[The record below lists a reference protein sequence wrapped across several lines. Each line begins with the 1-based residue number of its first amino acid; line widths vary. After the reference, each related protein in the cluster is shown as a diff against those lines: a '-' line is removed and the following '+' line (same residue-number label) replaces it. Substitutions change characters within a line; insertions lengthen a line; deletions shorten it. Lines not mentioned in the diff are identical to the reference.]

1 MHIKDPRK
9 THATIIKLA
18 KLPYKCIHFLRHSW
32 ATIGYQITGDSK
44 AMQELGGW
52 TDHKSMEKYIK
63 VSDEIKR
70 QRINQI
76 AKRRSHVA

>member
-1 MHIKDPRK
+1 MHIRDPRK

-18 KLPYKCIHFLRHSW
+18 KLPFKCIHFLRHTW
-32 ATIGYQITGDSK
+32 ATIGYGITGDSK
-44 AMQELGGW
+44 AIQELGGW
-52 TDHKSMEKYIK
+52 LDHKSIEKYIK